1 MAKSNQTKRFVVLGH
16 QRISRYELE
25 DMRAY
30 ARLATALMAAESE
43 KHIAHAD
50 TVVDGMSDAEREAYF
65 DNNSDT
71 HELMLRRFPNQ
82 QQQSLVVLTYTVVE
96 TRLIAIARL
105 LLRNAQAGLALK
117 DLAGDSPFKKARM
130 VITKV
135 AGLDVEQ
142 ALWDRVEAYRLVR
155 NAIVHNAGELPLTPP
170 PLTPP
175 PLVQRLLT
183 QYPDDLQYSD
193 SGGLVVKPALIVT
206 FAAACEELLEA
217 VFTEWL
223 ALVDSKTSLGI

>member
-1 MAKSNQTKRFVVLGH
+1 
-16 QRISRYELE
+16 
-25 DMRAY
+25 MRAY

-43 KHIAHAD
+43 KHIAHVD
-50 TVVDGMSDAEREAYF
+50 TVVDRMSEAEREAYF

-82 QQQSLVVLTYTVVE
+82 QQQSLVVLTYAVVE
-96 TRLIAIARL
+96 TRLIAIARS

-142 ALWDRVEAYRLVR
+142 AVWDRVDAYRLVR
-155 NAIVHNAGELPLTPP
+155 NAIVHNAGELPP
-170 PLTPP
+170 TPP

-193 SGGLVVKPALIVT
+193 TGGLVVKPALIVT

-217 VFTEWL
+217 VLTEWL
-223 ALVDSKTSLGI
+223 ALVDSKTSLGP